1 MQQMN
6 NLRAVDLNLLVI
18 LDALLSERHLS
29 RAAGRLHMSQPAVS
43 HALARLRHLLGDPL
57 LLRGKGGFQPTARA
71 LELARPLAEA
81 LQSVR
86 SVLGGAVFE
95 AATAQR
101 VFRLAMSDYGAALI
115 LPALLR
121 RLRVEAPGVDLAI
134 SYASRPA
141 MIAGVQDGE
150 IDLAL
155 GVFPQL
161 PEHVHR
167 ETLFEEKFVCALDPS
182 SLAPGE
188 TLSLDTYLER
198 PHILVASSDGG
209 MATEV
214 DAALA
219 LLGQVRR
226 IAVRLPHWTVAP
238 ALVPGTD
245 LILTVAQ
252 RALQGSTRQGL
263 ALYSAPFAIAPF
275 AFEMIRHRRTDGDA
289 GIAWLRAAIAQAA
302 GLQGI
307 RVEQPKDLEG
317 AFTTA
322 LAHQGPSVVEII
334 TDPNALSIPPHI
346 ESAQVFGFATAM
358 SKMVFNGGAGEAV
371 SMARSNLRNI
381 PRA

>member
-18 LDALLSERHLS
+18 LEALLSERHLS
-29 RAAGRLHMSQPAVS
+29 RAAERLHMSQPAVS

-95 AATAQR
+95 AGTAQR
-101 VFRLAMSDYGAALI
+101 VFRLAMSDYGAALA

-121 RLRVEAPGVDLAI
+121 RLRVEAPGIDLQV

-141 MIAGVQDGE
+141 VIAAMQDGD

-161 PEHVHR
+161 PEQLHR
-167 ETLFEEKFVCALDPS
+167 ETLFEESFICALDAA
-182 SLAPGE
+182 SLAAGE
-188 TLSLDTYLER
+188 TLRLDTYLAR
-198 PHILVASSDGG
+198 PHVLVASSEGG
-209 MATEV
+209 MAAEV

-219 LLGQVRR
+219 RLGRTRR

-238 ALVPGTD
+238 ELLLGTD

-252 RALQGSTRQGL
+252 RAVQGTVADGTQQGL
-263 ALYSAPFAIAPF
+263 ALVQGLALHAPPFAIAPF
-275 AFEMIRHRRTDGDA
+275 MFELIRHGRTDGDA
-289 GIAWLRAAIAQAA
+289 GIAWLRAAIAAA
-302 GLQGI
+302 V
-307 RVEQPKDLEG
+307 R
-317 AFTTA
+317 
-322 LAHQGPSVVEII
+322 
-334 TDPNALSIPPHI
+334 
-346 ESAQVFGFATAM
+346 
-358 SKMVFNGGAGEAV
+358 
-371 SMARSNLRNI
+371 
-381 PRA
+381 

>member
-1 MQQMN
+1 MN

-18 LDALLSERHLS
+18 LEALLSERHLS
-29 RAAGRLHMSQPAVS
+29 RAAERLHMSQPAVS

-101 VFRLAMSDYGAALI
+101 VFRLAMSDYGAALA

-121 RLRVEAPGVDLAI
+121 RVRVEAPGIDLAI

-150 IDLAL
+150 LDLAL

-161 PEHVHR
+161 PEQVHQ
-167 ETLFEEKFVCALDPS
+167 ETLFEETFMCALDPA
-182 SLAPGE
+182 SLAPGD
-188 TLSLDTYLER
+188 TLRLDAYLAR
-198 PHILVASSDGG
+198 PHVLVASSEGG
-209 MATEV
+209 VAAEV

-219 LLGQVRR
+219 QLGLARR

-238 ALVPGTD
+238 DVLMGTD
-245 LILTVAQ
+245 LILTVAR
-252 RALQGSTRQGL
+252 RALQGGAAQGL
-263 ALYSAPFAIAPF
+263 ALYSPPFAIAPF
-275 AFEMIRHRRTDGDA
+275 RFETIRHRRTDGDA
-289 GIAWLRAAIAQAA
+289 GIAWLRAALAQAVA
-302 GLQGI
+302 PG
-307 RVEQPKDLEG
+307 
-317 AFTTA
+317 
-322 LAHQGPSVVEII
+322 
-334 TDPNALSIPPHI
+334 
-346 ESAQVFGFATAM
+346 
-358 SKMVFNGGAGEAV
+358 
-371 SMARSNLRNI
+371 
-381 PRA
+381 